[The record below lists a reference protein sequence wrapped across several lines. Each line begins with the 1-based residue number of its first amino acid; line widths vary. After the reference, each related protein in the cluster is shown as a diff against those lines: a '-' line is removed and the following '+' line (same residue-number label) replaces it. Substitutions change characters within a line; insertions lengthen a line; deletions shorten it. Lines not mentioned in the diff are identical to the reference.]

1 MKNDRGMIWEQSLPV
16 GPRCALAGEESGT
29 RKTIFVDHGAAIFFS
44 MTEKLH
50 GKIFQ
55 AILSP
60 AKKKLR
66 KGGKIPA
73 SANSKNVCPVVM

>member
-29 RKTIFVDHGAAIFFS
+29 RKAIFVDHGAAIFFS

-50 GKIFQ
+50 GKNFSVYPFTRKEKIE
-55 AILSP
+55 
-60 AKKKLR
+60 
-66 KGGKIPA
+66 KGG
-73 SANSKNVCPVVM
+73 